1 MNKRRLLIPLLLV
14 FFTNSAAYG
23 TTVERLDLDDLVRK
37 AHKIIVGKVSNS
49 RTFWTN
55 NRKLIL
61 TSYTV
66 EVQETIKGESSHT
79 LELTTIGGSIGDLTL
94 HVAGMPSFDRGENT
108 LLFVENSG
116 AFSTVVGL
124 DQGKFKIAGGEV
136 SNSVT
141 ELSFPDGHPG
151 KSLKMPLESFKKQIK
166 VLIDR
171 QP

>member
-1 MNKRRLLIPLLLV
+1 MYRQRLIISLFLV
-14 FFTNSAAYG
+14 FFASFVAHA
-23 TTVERLDLDDLVRK
+23 TTVERLDLHDLARK
-37 AHKIIVGKVSNS
+37 AHKIIVGRVSNS
-49 RTFWTN
+49 RTFWSS

-79 LELTTIGGSIGDLTL
+79 LELTTIGGTIGDLTL
-94 HVAGMPSFDRGENT
+94 HVAGMPSFERGENT

-136 SNSVT
+136 SNSVN
-141 ELSFPDGHPG
+141 ELSFPDGRPG
-151 KSLKMPLESFKKQIK
+151 KSLKMPLESFKKEI
-166 VLIDR
+166 
-171 QP
+171 